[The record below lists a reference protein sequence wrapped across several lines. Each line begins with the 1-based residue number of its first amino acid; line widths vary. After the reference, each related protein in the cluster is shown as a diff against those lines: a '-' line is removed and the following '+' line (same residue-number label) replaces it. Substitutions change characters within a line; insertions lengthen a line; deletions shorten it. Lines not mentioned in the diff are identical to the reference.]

1 MEKYGPA
8 DTVFHIQKVEVIK
21 CNHCMCK
28 RSHSILQQNML
39 SVFQYSENKDGK
51 TSQVYREVHNSTL
64 LQSPGRYSCTN
75 VIPLES

>member
-8 DTVFHIQKVEVIK
+8 DIVFHIQKVEVIK

-39 SVFQYSENKDGK
+39 SVFQYGETKMEKHHRFTGK
-51 TSQVYREVHNSTL
+51 YTIQHCSRVQAGTVVQMSYL
-64 LQSPGRYSCTN
+64 
-75 VIPLES
+75 